1 MRIRV
6 VARWAVRVALLFAA
20 AVAPVAVVVADFARL
35 EPVGV
40 GVCVSGGSQEWRI
53 GGVVAVG
60 LVLVDEAAAG
70 NRHVSAGLVWNPSG
84 AAASSPV
91 QT

>member
-1 MRIRV
+1 V
-6 VARWAVRVALLFAA
+6 DFGGFA
-20 AVAPVAVVVADFARL
+20 
-35 EPVGV
+35 GV
-40 GVCVSGGSQEWRI
+40 ENW

-60 LVLVDEAAAG
+60 LVLGDEAVAAG
-70 NRHVSAGLVWNPSG
+70 NRHVFAGLVWNPSG